1 MKGVSPTKNGYWK
14 AKYGSQYLGT
24 YKSKGQAN
32 SAVEKAINE
41 FGPTTKSHFE
51 DLAGKRFGNLKVV
64 GLTGE
69 NKTGTLTYVVRN
81 VLDGKVSVAS
91 SSRLRNGKTTGYYR
105 WQKFPDKTFGIS
117 KKTEHNKNKPN
128 TVRYVAEIY
137 FAGRKYYLGRF
148 DSYEEAKSKRK
159 QAEKAILNQKFKQFI
174 NDLGGK

>member
-1 MKGVSPTKNGYWK
+1 MKGVSPTKNGYWR

-24 YKSKGQAN
+24 YKSKDQAN

-51 DLAGKRFGNLKVV
+51 DLTGKQFGNLKVV

-81 VLDGKVSVAS
+81 ALDGKVSVAS

-105 WQKFPDKTFGIS
+105 WQKFPDKTFGVS
-117 KKTEHNKNKPN
+117 KHIEHNKRKQD
-128 TVRYVAEIY
+128 TVTYSAEIS
-137 FAGRKYYLGRF
+137 FAGKRYYLGKF
-148 DSYEEAKSKRK
+148 GSYEEAKGKRK
-159 QAEKAILNQKFKQFI
+159 QAEQAILDKRFDEFIKQ
-174 NDLGGK
+174 LGGN

>member
-1 MKGVSPTKNGYWK
+1 MKGVSPTKNGYWR

-24 YKSKGQAN
+24 YKSKDQAN

-51 DLAGKRFGNLKVV
+51 DLTGKRFGNLKVV

-117 KKTEHNKNKPN
+117 KKAEHNKNKPN

-174 NDLGGK
+174 NDLGGN